1 MSQIVQIT
9 ADKDAFINDVCMTQ
23 VTSSR
28 YVRLYSIDEDFR
40 TASGTVP
47 VKRIICELLDIE
59 PDTGVVTGYS
69 LPCVIGIRN
78 EVFGIKTETP
88 SLEGQVLTLDNI
100 DMCTLEYY
108 DNE

>member
-40 TASGTVP
+40 TASGTVS

-78 EVFGIKTETP
+78 EVFGITTDTP

>member
-1 MSQIVQIT
+1 M
-9 ADKDAFINDVCMTQ
+9 
-23 VTSSR
+23 
-28 YVRLYSIDEDFR
+28 RLYSIDEDFR
-40 TASGTVP
+40 TANGTVS

-69 LPCVIGIRN
+69 LPNVIGISN
-78 EVFGIKTETP
+78 EVFGITTDTP